1 MYELIKNLRP
11 YFFSLR
17 EIGENVSLDIKFP
30 IKWKFDYEHPTLE
43 IVLQEKNE
51 KVNLVSFVMPATS
64 EGYDTVNTVALSIIK
79 FNLEQEEKE
88 QLFQD
93 KINELKDLFAK
104 SSLDKLKEI
113 NFLDNE
119 TKSQLPLESGDGVA
133 K

>member
-17 EIGENVSLDIKFP
+17 EIEKDVSLDMKFP
-30 IKWKFDYEHPTLE
+30 IKWKFDYEHSILK
-43 IVLQEKNE
+43 IVLQEKTE
-51 KVNLVSFVMPATS
+51 KVTLVSFVMPATV
-64 EGYDTVNTVALSIIK
+64 EGYDTVNSVALSIIK

-93 KINELKDLFAK
+93 KINELKDLFA
-104 SSLDKLKEI
+104 SSPLDKLKEI

-119 TKSQLPLESGDGVA
+119 TKPQLPLKTGDGMA
-133 K
+133 G